1 MFKFRF
7 LAPQLVWV
15 HGDAEMVYEAG
26 PKGTLHLAWRYTKP
40 EEMES
45 VLRSHRGLQ
54 RMLMKDELKNVKW
67 DRCRET
73 RG

>member
-1 MFKFRF
+1 MFKFLF

-15 HGDAEMVYEAG
+15 HGDAEMVYKEG

-45 VLRSHRGLQ
+45 VLGTHRGLQ
-54 RMLMKDELKNVKW
+54 RILMKDELKNVKW

-73 RG
+73 RD

>member
-15 HGDAEMVYEAG
+15 HGDAETVYEAG

-54 RMLMKDELKNVKW
+54 RILMKDELKNVKW